1 MAIHIVIKRKG
12 AQVTEFGI
20 KHRELI
26 PRRSLA
32 FLIANIVYF
41 LTMCFMIYIK
51 RNSIVLFI
59 TPTLQGLENLIFSL
73 FKI

>member
-1 MAIHIVIKRKG
+1 M
-12 AQVTEFGI
+12 EFGI

-26 PRRSLA
+26 PRRCSA
-32 FLIANIVYF
+32 FLIANIVY
-41 LTMCFMIYIK
+41 LLIMCFMIYIK
-51 RNSIVLFI
+51 RKSIVLFI